1 MVAHK
6 VAFRVVA
13 SDCMPTTAGTL
24 GVPAVF
30 LWVSRVRHTSAV
42 RQRLV
47 ALGLVGL
54 PLLTFPLVSL
64 PGGELSVHWRAS
76 DDHVLMTGPVELEFE
91 TTLASSI
98 FSRSP
103 A

>member
-30 LWVSRVRHTSAV
+30 FSGVGHEAKYVATSTPDGNRPARHS
-42 RQRLV
+42 V
-47 ALGLVGL
+47 A
-54 PLLTFPLVSL
+54 
-64 PGGELSVHWRAS
+64 
-76 DDHVLMTGPVELEFE
+76 D
-91 TTLASSI
+91 
-98 FSRSP
+98 FSHAQFAER
-103 A
+103 